1 MEKWKITAASTLRND
16 SCRGRRA
23 RYSSSMPIATLD
35 QIRGRVGDETG
46 VSGWLTI
53 DQQRIVA
60 FADATED
67 RQFIHVDPE
76 AAARTPFGGTIA
88 HGFLSLSMLSRM
100 AAEAMLIPEGVQMAV
115 NYGLD
120 RVRFLAPVKSGKRIR
135 GRFRLDS
142 VEEKAPGQLLLRH
155 TVTVEIEGEQK
166 PALTA
171 EWLGLLFVKGE

>member
-1 MEKWKITAASTLRND
+1 MGEE
-16 SCRGRRA
+16 
-23 RYSSSMPIATLD
+23 
-35 QIRGRVGDETG
+35 VG

-53 DQQRIVA
+53 DQRRIDE
-60 FADATED
+60 FAEATED
-67 RQFIHVDPE
+67 RQFIHVDPA

-100 AAEAMLIPEGVQMAV
+100 AAEAMLVPENIKMAV

-120 RVRFLAPVKSGKRIR
+120 RVRFIAPVKNGRRIR

-155 TVTVEIEGEQK
+155 TVTVEIEGEDK

-171 EWLGLLFVKGE
+171 QWLGLLFI